1 MTSHVCFMSPLCL
14 FSWNF
19 VTFLPQRHKE
29 NIYGRT
35 TQETTVLTLHHR
47 MNLSCPHLYAS
58 SRDMSILFMM

>member
-29 NIYGRT
+29 NISPDITSSYEPELSSPVRLV
-35 TQETTVLTLHHR
+35 QRHVHPLH
-47 MNLSCPHLYAS
+47 
-58 SRDMSILFMM
+58 DVGDGDGG